1 MFPLVEVFRDNMTL
15 LLPSVLG
22 AGCWVLGA
30 GCWVLGVGC
39 WVSGV
44 GCRVS
49 GVGCDMSRS
58 DKERDREKAEKSGK
72 PALRIFYGPR
82 RQRLGRCRN
91 APEKCSTAA
100 DGRLDPEPAH
110 IIEICDADYRSFSL
124 PCDALEGGAGERDG
138 EREGERKE
146 GETLREPSRP
156 YGMGAVSLPA
166 SGCSSGPARLCIQ

>member
-1 MFPLVEVFRDNMTL
+1 MVFPLVEVFRDNMTL
-15 LLPSVLG
+15 LLPPVLG

-30 GCWVLGVGC
+30 
-39 WVSGV
+39 

-82 RQRLGRCRN
+82 SQRMERCRN
-91 APEKCSTAA
+91 ASEKRSTAA
-100 DGRLDPEPAH
+100 DERLDPEPEH

-124 PCDALEGGAGERDG
+124 PCDALGGGAGERDG
-138 EREGERKE
+138 EREGERKK
-146 GETLREPSRP
+146 GETLKEPSRP
-156 YGMGAVSLPA
+156 YGMCTVSLPA
-166 SGCSSGPARLCIQ
+166 SGCSDGPGRLCIQ